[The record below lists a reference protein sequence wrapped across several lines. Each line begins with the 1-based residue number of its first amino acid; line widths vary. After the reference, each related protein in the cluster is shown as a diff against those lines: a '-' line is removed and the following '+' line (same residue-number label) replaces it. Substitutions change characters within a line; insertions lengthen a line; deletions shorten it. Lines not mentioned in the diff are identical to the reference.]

1 MGTASGPLPV
11 KLITAL
17 MARDTNRIGTTA
29 RILADTYGPIDSES
43 EVYPF
48 SYSGYYQR
56 EMGTPL
62 VKQFISFRDL
72 VYPDRIAAIKGW
84 SNNLELDISGSHDQ
98 NGRMVNIDPGYL
110 NDAKLVLATTKDF
123 SHRIYL
129 SNGIYAETTLEY
141 RKGAFRVY
149 PWTYPDY
156 RSGLA
161 LTYFSQVRDLFMEQR

>member
-17 MARDTNRIGTTA
+17 LGRDTNSISTTA
-29 RILADTYGPIDSES
+29 RILADTQGPIDSES

-48 SYSGYYQR
+48 LYSGYYDR

-62 VKQFISFRDL
+62 VKQFISFQDL
-72 VYPDRIAAIKGW
+72 IDPDRIAAIKGW
-84 SNNLELDISGSHDQ
+84 SNNLELEISGSQDQ
-98 NGRMVNIDPGYL
+98 NGRVVNIDPGYL

-123 SHRIYL
+123 SHRIYVGD
-129 SNGIYAETTLEY
+129 GIYAETTLEY
-141 RKGAFRVY
+141 RKGEYRAY

-156 RSGLA
+156 RSA
-161 LTYFSQVRDLFMEQR
+161 LVLSYFSQVRDLFMEQR